1 MKMMSGNNVFHK
13 CEKMS
18 SVVWCVDQQ
27 LAAPLIDAAPTQHC
41 KIKHKHEAAVAA
53 AALPSFYFFVV
64 MSTKQQHK
72 IDSW

>member
-27 LAAPLIDAAPTQHC
+27 PAAPLIDAAPTQHC
-41 KIKHKHEAAVAA
+41 KIKHKQEAAVAA
-53 AALPSFYFFVV
+53 AALPSFFIV
-64 MSTKQQHK
+64 MSTKQ
-72 IDSW
+72 